1 MGASGVKSD
10 RAEVPSPNSFRIT
23 LRVSREFVECSLG
36 LERFWKFLQGPVKRS
51 KDLGLTVFLHQLPK
65 NDGCA
70 NALVETKTSHV
81 LEAIVYFQH
90 YVIGIH
96 KFVLKMLCFFESNGA
111 VSVRI

>member
-1 MGASGVKSD
+1 
-10 RAEVPSPNSFRIT
+10 VPRHSAGRS
-23 LRVSREFVECSLG
+23 
-36 LERFWKFLQGPVKRS
+36 ERLWKFLQGPVKRS

-111 VSVRI
+111 VSVKYLI